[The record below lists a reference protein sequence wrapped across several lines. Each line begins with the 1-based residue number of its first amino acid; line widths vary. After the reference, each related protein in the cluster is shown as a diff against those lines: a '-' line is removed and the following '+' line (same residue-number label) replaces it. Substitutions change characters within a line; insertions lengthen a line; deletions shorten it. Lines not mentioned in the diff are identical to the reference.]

1 MTSDWKIIHSE
12 LLFHNRWME
21 LYEDKVEVRPGK
33 ITHYTWYRTPDVVV
47 IVPFIDKNTLVM
59 IRQYRHPLRKVLL
72 EFPAGHIENN
82 EDAENTATRELL
94 EETGYHAREIEEV
107 YTYNPSVNISKQLI
121 HIFRGRNLVKG
132 EYEHD
137 RDSIED
143 IRNVEIV
150 SIEEL
155 KRMIIAG
162 RVENAGTLIAY
173 LICCTGMF

>member
-1 MTSDWKIIHSE
+1 
-12 LLFHNRWME
+12 ME
-21 LYEDKVEVRPGK
+21 LHEDKVEVRPGK
-33 ITHYTWYRTPDVVV
+33 ITDYTWYRTPDVAV

-82 EDAENTATRELL
+82 EDAEKTATRELL
-94 EETGYHAREIEEV
+94 EETGYHAREIN
-107 YTYNPSVNISKQLI
+107 YNPSVNISKQLI

-132 EYEHD
+132 EYE
-137 RDSIED
+137 RDNDSVED
-143 IRNVEIV
+143 IRKVEIL

-162 RVENAGTLIAY
+162 KVENAGTLIAY
-173 LICCTGMF
+173 LICCTGML

>member
-1 MTSDWKIIHSE
+1 
-12 LLFHNRWME
+12 
-21 LYEDKVEVRPGK
+21 
-33 ITHYTWYRTPDVVV
+33 
-47 IVPFIDKNTLVM
+47 M

-72 EFPAGHIENN
+72 EFPAWHIENN
-82 EDAENTATRELL
+82 EDAEKTATRELS

-107 YTYNPSVNISKQLI
+107 YTYNPSVNISKQFI
-121 HIFRGRNLVKG
+121 HVFRGRNLVKG
-132 EYEHD
+132 EYERD

-143 IRNVEIV
+143 IRNIEIM

-173 LICCTGMF
+173 LICCTEIF